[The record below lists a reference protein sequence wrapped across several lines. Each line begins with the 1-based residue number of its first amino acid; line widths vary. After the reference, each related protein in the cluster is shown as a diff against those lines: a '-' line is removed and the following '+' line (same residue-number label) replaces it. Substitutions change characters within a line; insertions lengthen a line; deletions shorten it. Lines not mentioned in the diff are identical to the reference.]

1 MKLSKIFAVAAL
13 AALTALNSCEPK
25 EDNLGAA
32 DISIDPGEITL
43 SSESGA
49 SQTIDLRATRDWTVE
64 YPDWLNV
71 EPRSGKGS
79 SSKRKITITAR
90 ANPGIDRTDKVK
102 FTIGFSD
109 AVLIVNQE
117 GEAGSATDALV
128 YKNDFDKTDVAKVN
142 DSWPYLDQTDC
153 WNNESGNG
161 IEGVKY
167 EYKTMSVRNS
177 GKLSNDT
184 AGYSLYA
191 GSGKNKLFFGKQGLF
206 AIKNIATGGKTDFS
220 LSFGGQRYSQDD
232 KDNTFN
238 HGEFKVYVSI
248 DGLKGVEV
256 PYSFATGT
264 DPIGNWDLAS
274 ASFAVPAGTE
284 NLTVVFKIPEVL
296 PTNAYSIDDVQLI
309 ASAGGTAL
317 DFSSA
322 VDLGL
327 DASEFIPD
335 SDEVTD
341 LATIISQPSGT
352 SVTILNA
359 TVTAVNTRGY
369 VISDGTNHIYVYK
382 GSDAKLAIG
391 DKVSII
397 GTFQYYW
404 GEYEISG
411 PSEKKTGTA
420 TAVYPETPLDLTPAV
435 LTEAVTKAATTEE
448 STGFEGINGGK
459 WFPIYAKATA
469 TVHKDGNYTQFL
481 VEGYDGYISL
491 VSAPSAMFQD
501 ASGTD
506 WGEGNEVE
514 LLGYY
519 TGWESKNHYHQFI
532 AVSVTGEATYI
543 PVEAEVSGDDVFI
556 AANVAH
562 DQKVENGSSLTSPVV
577 VGDASI
583 SFLGGGNTGKYYNAG
598 SAVRIYKDGYVEIS
612 TSRKIEKIEFL
623 FAPSDNNGT
632 YSPVEADVAKLFD
645 SGEATLDPTGAPKL
659 VWTGAASKLK
669 FTYPLDKGNYRI
681 QQIGITY
688 GADVEAR
695 LAVSPESVSVK
706 ADETSAKFTVQSNV
720 AWTIA
725 SDNNAFT
732 VNPASGEGTAEVTV
746 SFPAN
751 ESLENEVVAHLTVSA
766 NGVDNAVVTVT
777 QAKAIDEST
786 VTDIKATCWDVANGT
801 EVELYSVTV
810 SEVSYKNYI
819 VTDGKYAIYVWANST
834 SHGRKIGDKL
844 NLSGKTS
851 WYNGLLELASPKVEK
866 VVSAGNTVPYPEPV
880 ELTGAVL
887 NSDYAKSADNSPFYA
902 KFTAEVTFN
911 GNYVQFTPEGA
922 NNYISLQDLPNAV
935 KETLT
940 EGQKVTV
947 YGYYG
952 SWHSKNNFHQFY
964 YVRHETVG
972 EAKPTLKVDK
982 SEVSVGA
989 AATEATVS
997 ITSNVA
1003 WQASVSVGAELD
1015 KTSGEGNGSVKVSF
1029 AANTDTEN
1037 AKTYTVTLTGEGV
1050 DAVTVTI
1057 TQAKAV
1063 AQGGGGEEEGNS
1075 YYIVF
1080 ANKANGVTG
1089 IDGTQNATTII
1100 GEGTNYVTAKPFKVD
1115 SGKCYYGGSSDLE
1128 KQSVRLGKSGEA
1140 AQLTI
1145 SLSDAGKVTAKSI
1158 LVATK
1163 NYGGNKNVGATLNV
1177 NGIGARETSDSEIEE
1192 ITYTFE
1198 TPTAIDSIVLSSDK
1212 AVFVYKIKVNY

>member
-32 DISIDPGEITL
+32 DISIDPDEITL

-71 EPRSGKGS
+71 EPGSGKGS
-79 SSKRKITITAR
+79 SSKRKITITAK

-109 AVLIVNQE
+109 AVLIVNQK
-117 GEAGSATDALV
+117 GEAGSVTDALV

-142 DSWPYLDQTDC
+142 NSWPYLDQTDC

-206 AIKNIATGGKTDFS
+206 AIKNIATGGKTGFS

-397 GTFQYYW
+397 GTFKYYW
-404 GEYEISG
+404 GEYELVDA
-411 PSEKKTGTA
+411 SEKKTGTA
-420 TAVYPETPLDLTPAV
+420 TPEYPNPTEITKDFLSRCET
-435 LTEAVTKAATTEE
+435 AAPKEEE
-448 STGFEGINGGK
+448 SNGYNGP
-459 WFPIYAKATA
+459 WYPIYAHASA
-469 TVHKDGNYTQFL
+469 TVHKDGNYTQFK
-481 VEGYDGYISL
+481 VAGYDGYMSL
-491 VSAPSAMFQD
+491 VSAPTAMFSD
-501 ASGTD
+501 ATGTA
-506 WGEGNEVE
+506 WNEGDAVE
-514 LLGYY
+514 LTGYY
-519 TGWESKNHYHQFI
+519 TGWESKNKYHQFI
-532 AVSVTGEATYI
+532 AISVTGQATFT
-543 PVEAEVSGDDVFI
+543 PVEAAVSGDDVFI
-556 AANVAH
+556 AKNAAH
-562 DQKVENGSSLTSPVV
+562 DLEVANQAKFPSPIT

-583 SFLGGGNTGKYYNAG
+583 SYAGDSNTGKYYDAG
-598 SAVRIYKDGYVEIS
+598 EAMRVYKNS
-612 TSRKIEKIEFL
+612 TVTVSSNRPIVKIEYL
-623 FAPSDNNGT
+623 FAPKDNNGT
-632 YSPVEADVAKLFD
+632 YNPVEGDLAKLFSVGSCTFD
-645 SGEATLDPTGAPKL
+645 AAKNILT
-659 VWTGAASKLK
+659 WTGKAMEVVL
-669 FTYPLDKGNYRI
+669 TYPLDSGNYRF
-681 QQIGITY
+681 QQIGVTY
-688 GADVEAR
+688 GEDVEAR
-695 LAVSPESVSVK
+695 LSATPLAISVTSE
-706 ADETSAKFTVQSNV
+706 DESAKFNVQSNV
-720 AWTIA
+720 AWTIS
-725 SDNNAFT
+725 SDNESFVCDPT
-732 VNPASGEGTAEVTV
+732 SGEGDKEIIVTFPKNTSTETA
-746 SFPAN
+746 
-751 ESLENEVVAHLTVSA
+751 VVAKLTVSA
-766 NGVDNAVVTVT
+766 DNCDDVVVTVT
-777 QAKAIDEST
+777 QDKAVDLSQATDLATITAITTNDTEVTINGAT
-786 VTDIKATCWDVANGT
+786 VAAVTTKGCILSDGTNHVYVYKNGT
-801 EVELYSVTV
+801 PGVEIGDVVNVT
-810 SEVSYKNYI
+810 
-819 VTDGKYAIYVWANST
+819 G
-834 SHGRKIGDKL
+834 KIGAF
-844 NLSGKTS
+844 NGGKQI
-851 WYNGLLELASPKVEK
+851 ASPTITKTGVKVEP
-866 VVSAGNTVPYPEPV
+866 VYGNPVDISESFATFSNADKHPVYVTFIATPKKSGNYTNLYFEGGDSPYASFANAPGSLYDSI
-880 ELTGAVL
+880 ELGAK
-887 NSDYAKSADNSPFYA
+887 Y
-902 KFTAEVTFN
+902 KFTGFYTGKASAYHQIV
-911 GNYVQFTPEGA
+911 YVSSEK
-922 NNYISLQDLPNAV
+922 I
-935 KETLT
+935 
-940 EGQKVTV
+940 
-947 YGYYG
+947 
-952 SWHSKNNFHQFY
+952 
-964 YVRHETVG
+964 G
-972 EAKPTLKVDK
+972 EAAPELKVDK
-982 SEVSVGA
+982 TAIEVV
-989 AATEATVS
+989 ATATNATVNV
-997 ITSNVA
+997 TANVA
-1003 WQASVSVGAELD
+1003 WTATVASGEATLVGGDGTTGASVR
-1015 KTSGEGNGSVKVSF
+1015 GNGNGRFVVEF
-1029 AANTDTEN
+1029 AANTNEEKEN
-1037 AKTYTVTLTGEGV
+1037 TYTVTVTGEGV
-1050 DAVTVTI
+1050 DPVPVTI

-1177 NGIGARETSDSEIEE
+1177 NGIGAQETSDSEIEE